1 MAFELPALQ
10 YANDALE
17 PNIDARTMEIH
28 HDKHHNTYV
37 TNLNNALKDLP
48 ELAAMDIND
57 LLQNLDKVP
66 ESARTA
72 VRNNGGGHANHTLF
86 WDIMGPNG
94 GGAPTGVRA
103 SPTLPCRLAWI
114 ASACF
119 EWQDVHLASR
129 SSAAAAAATAWPN
142 VRTDISHSATLQ
154 RSSACTK
161 PGCRTRTRSGKAR
174 IAPCPPS
181 CSAARCGCRPELIGQ
196 GLRQG

>member
-48 ELAAMDIND
+48 ELASMDINE

-94 GGAPTGVRA
+94 GGAPSGD
-103 SPTLPCRLAWI
+103 LG
-114 ASACF
+114 
-119 EWQDVHLASR
+119 
-129 SSAAAAAATAWPN
+129 AAIDAAF
-142 VRTDISHSATLQ
+142 
-154 RSSACTK
+154 
-161 PGCRTRTRSGKAR
+161 G
-174 IAPCPPS
+174 
-181 CSAARCGCRPELIGQ
+181 
-196 GLRQG
+196 